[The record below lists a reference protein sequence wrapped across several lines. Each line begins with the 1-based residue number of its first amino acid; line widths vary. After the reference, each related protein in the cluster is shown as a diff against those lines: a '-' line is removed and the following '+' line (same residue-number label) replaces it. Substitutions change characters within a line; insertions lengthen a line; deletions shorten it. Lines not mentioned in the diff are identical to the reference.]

1 MQVQIYTDKNIE
13 GSEQLT
19 HEVQAAVEA
28 TLGRFGEQLTRVE
41 VHLSDENGHKSRGED
56 KKCVMEARPAGMQ
69 PVAVTHVAATLDQAV
84 GGATE
89 KMERLLDSTF
99 GRLHNPKGRTSHGGD
114 QNV

>member
-1 MQVQIYTDKNIE
+1 MQVQINTDNNIE

-19 HEVQAAVEA
+19 LEVQATLEA

-41 VHLSDENGHKSRGED
+41 VHLSDENSHKSRGDD

-84 GGATE
+84 DGAAG
-89 KMERLLDSTF
+89 KLERLLDSTF
-99 GRLHNPKGRTSHGGD
+99 GRLNNPKGRTSYSGD